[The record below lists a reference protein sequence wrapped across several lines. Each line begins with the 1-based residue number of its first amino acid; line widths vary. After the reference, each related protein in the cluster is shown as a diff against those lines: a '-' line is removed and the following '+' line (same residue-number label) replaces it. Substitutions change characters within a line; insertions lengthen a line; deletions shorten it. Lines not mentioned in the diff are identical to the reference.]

1 MAESYLVQR
10 RRSHSHSAG
19 AVVRE
24 RNRLERELAEGEAE
38 SEAREEGPHLA
49 LSGLVCRRPSYT
61 GRPPR
66 VPLVLSLRLGGR
78 DSEAA
83 HSSNQQVSRLGVTL
97 WGGEDSVREAVSD
110 E

>member
-1 MAESYLVQR
+1 MHTLSQR

-66 VPLVLSLRLGGR
+66 VPLVLSLRLGGNAR
-78 DSEAA
+78 ARSLPFSRVHGEFSGLDLLPTSPPP
-83 HSSNQQVSRLGVTL
+83 STVYQQ
-97 WGGEDSVREAVSD
+97 
-110 E
+110 